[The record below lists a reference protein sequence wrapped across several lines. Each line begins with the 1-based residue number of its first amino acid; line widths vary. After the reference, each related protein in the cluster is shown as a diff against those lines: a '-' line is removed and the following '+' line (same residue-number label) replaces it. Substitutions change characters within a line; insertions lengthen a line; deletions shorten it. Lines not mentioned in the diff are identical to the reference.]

1 MQKGVISSTFR
12 IAGTVILAAIILFFS
27 WLMLRLSLPYL
38 ALKPGVDFLK
48 SKTEVYHL
56 DAWRVGFYLHVFSSV
71 LVLIAGAT
79 QFSGLILHRFPSL
92 HRWMGWTYVI
102 VLLFFSGP
110 GAVVMA
116 FYANGGLPA
125 QASFVLL
132 SLLWYV
138 FTIAAF
144 VSALKKKWV
153 LHARFM
159 LRSYALTFS
168 AVTLRLLVYLFVSSR
183 WTDARPQEIYITV
196 AWLSWVPN
204 LILAEVL
211 IGIGV
216 VDRQLKR
223 KVFVDS

>member
-1 MQKGVISSTFR
+1 MRKKALYSSLQIGGTAL
-12 IAGTVILAAIILFFS
+12 IAVIILFFC

-38 ALKPGVDFLK
+38 ALKPGIDFLK

-56 DAWRVGFYLHVFSSV
+56 EIWRIGFYLHVFSSV
-71 LVLIAGAT
+71 LILFAGAT
-79 QFSGLILHRFPSL
+79 QFSGLILHRFPIL
-92 HRWMGWTYVI
+92 HRLMGWTYVGI
-102 VLLFFSGP
+102 LLFLSGP

-125 QASFVLL
+125 QASFILL

-138 FTIAAF
+138 FTIVAF
-144 VSALKKKWV
+144 VSALKKKWAV
-153 LHARFM
+153 HARFM

-183 WTDARPQEIYITV
+183 WIHARPQEIYITV

-204 LILAEVL
+204 LIIAEAL
-211 IGIGV
+211 IGMGV
-216 VDRQLKR
+216 IDRLLKR
-223 KVFVDS
+223 KVFTDI